1 MALLAIGT
9 ATTAAAGLFAAAAQ
23 AESPTTAC
31 RQALTDRD
39 EFHGVCLWAEQD
51 FQGEM
56 TVLTNFQGTDKCGN
70 LSPTAK
76 SAVNLSDEEHLFY
89 QGSGCQWQLFVGAV
103 QPWESRA
110 EFKEDAAAGS
120 WR

>member
-1 MALLAIGT
+1 MAVTGVAGLT
-9 ATTAAAGLFAAAAQ
+9 ATTAAA
-23 AESPTTAC
+23 EDPTTTC
-31 RQALTDRD
+31 RKALD
-39 EFHGVCLWAEQD
+39 ELEETYGICTWSEQN
-51 FQGEM
+51 FRGEM

-89 QGSGCQWQLFVGAV
+89 RFTKCQEKNFLTSIE
-103 QPWESRA
+103 PWESQA
-110 EFKEDAAAGS
+110 TFGPSAAAGS